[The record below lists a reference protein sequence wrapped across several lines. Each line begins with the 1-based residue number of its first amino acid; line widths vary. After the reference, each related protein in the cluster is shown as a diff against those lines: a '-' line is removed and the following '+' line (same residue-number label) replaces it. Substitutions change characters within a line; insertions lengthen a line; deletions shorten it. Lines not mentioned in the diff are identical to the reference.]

1 MRIAPAGN
9 AARARP
15 TPVVAASVA
24 PAETAIALLLDMPFM
39 FSPRNDVAGPF
50 GMVSTTPHLQEAT
63 SPEGDGANG
72 MRQEKSPRA

>member
-1 MRIAPAGN
+1 MRIAPAGT

-24 PAETAIALLLDMPFM
+24 PAETAIALLRDIPCI
-39 FSPRNDVAGPF
+39 FSPSDNTRRRRRDGRH
-50 GMVSTTPHLQEAT
+50 TLHLRKAT